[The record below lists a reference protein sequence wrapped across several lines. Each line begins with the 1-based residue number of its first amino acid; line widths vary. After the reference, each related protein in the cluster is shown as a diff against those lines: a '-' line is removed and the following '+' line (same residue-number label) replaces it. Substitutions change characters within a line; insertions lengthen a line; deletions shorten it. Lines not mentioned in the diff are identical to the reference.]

1 MTEIYEIT
9 QTDRKL
15 IEDNNVLAILENSF
29 CSSEEYVLILESNNV
44 IYVFAFR
51 LIKDQEKFDYLGK
64 HSFTKEDGM
73 TEKDIISKATEVRSP
88 FDQEKALASIVNL
101 HESYAGLKPS
111 SVSLTQLGDEVRG
124 SIVIINND
132 YLNRFLVATK
142 SGSSSTSENSEN
154 SKYKVIE
161 ECQIEKIKSTH
172 TETKVTVTGETSVL
186 TNDIEKLIK

>member
-51 LIKDQEKFDYLGK
+51 LNKDQDSFDYLGK

-73 TEKDIISKATEVRSP
+73 T
-88 FDQEKALASIVNL
+88 
-101 HESYAGLKPS
+101 
-111 SVSLTQLGDEVRG
+111 
-124 SIVIINND
+124 
-132 YLNRFLVATK
+132 
-142 SGSSSTSENSEN
+142 
-154 SKYKVIE
+154 
-161 ECQIEKIKSTH
+161 
-172 TETKVTVTGETSVL
+172 
-186 TNDIEKLIK
+186 